1 MVWNV
6 NYFDNIL
13 AQFPRLPEQNPELQN
28 NDEILRAGNFFTF
41 YINHVF
47 VS

>member
-1 MVWNV
+1 V

-13 AQFPRLPEQNPELQN
+13 AQFPRLPEQNPELH
-28 NDEILRAGNFFTF
+28 NDDEVLRVGNFFTF
-41 YINHVF
+41 YINHIF